1 MTSLNKAFGTA
12 IRRRREALGLS
23 QEQLAYQ
30 AELHRTYISLIERGL
45 RNASIETI
53 IKLAKAL
60 STTGS
65 QLLKDVEAEISE
77 HSDQ

>member
-1 MTSLNKAFGTA
+1 MTSSNKAFGTA

-23 QEQLAYQ
+23 QEELAYQ
-30 AELHRTYISLIERGL
+30 AGLHRTYISLIERGL

-65 QLLKDVEAEISE
+65 QLLKDVEAEVSE
-77 HSDQ
+77 HPDQ